1 MLAVAA
7 RSEQISRAMKALEA
21 AFLLGI
27 EGVTEIWLIRHA
39 DCYQQMVEVEDPPL
53 SEVGREQARRLA
65 ERVKRLQPAAVY
77 SSPYRRAMETAHAI
91 TDEIRVDQRLV
102 EMPLEISE
110 DGTLEFKETPES
122 AVARMRGVVGDIV
135 RDHDGQRVMVISHGA
150 SIIACL
156 TDVMRLEA
164 GQLRLLPYY
173 TSIST
178 VLVLGDRRMVGT
190 FGDISHLEAPPALR
204 ATSP

>member
-178 VLVLGDRRMVGT
+178 VLVLGDRRMVRT